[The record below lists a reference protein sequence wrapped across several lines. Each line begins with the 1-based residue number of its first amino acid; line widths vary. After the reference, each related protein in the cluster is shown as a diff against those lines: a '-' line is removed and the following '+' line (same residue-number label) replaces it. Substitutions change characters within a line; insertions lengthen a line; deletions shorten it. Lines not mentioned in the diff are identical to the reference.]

1 MINKMLELFSNA
13 ENADTGTTHDLSSVL
28 HFIHGKVKKKIK
40 KKLIFILIRNLLRKD
55 FFSCIGR
62 TLT

>member
-1 MINKMLELFSNA
+1 MLELFS
-13 ENADTGTTHDLSSVL
+13 NADTGTTHDLSSVL
-28 HFIHGKVKKKIK
+28 HSIHGKVKKKKLK
-40 KKLIFILIRNLLRKD
+40 KINFHINSQFAKKR